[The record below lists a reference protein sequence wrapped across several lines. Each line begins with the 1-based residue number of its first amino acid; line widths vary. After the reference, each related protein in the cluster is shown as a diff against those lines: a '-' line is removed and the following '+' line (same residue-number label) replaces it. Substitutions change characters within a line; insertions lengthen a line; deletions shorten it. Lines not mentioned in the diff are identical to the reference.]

1 MSDNKNYILEVR
13 VEHRDGR
20 AKYARSGYWGYTNN
34 LEDAGRFTKKEAE
47 DYVIGQESKYEAKP
61 FTSPPTVTIS
71 RESAK
76 IARSKIQETLGQ
88 SERFYALMPDSK
100 MTRGEF
106 NRIMEKEIAAVD
118 ELTKAMEASN
128 EQ

>member
-20 AKYARSGYWGYTNN
+20 AKYARSGHCGYTNN

-71 RESAK
+71 RECADYLKDTLNWVEESGIGDWGSLDAK
-76 IARSKIQETLGQ
+76 RLS
-88 SERFYALMPDSK
+88 
-100 MTRGEF
+100 
-106 NRIMEKEIAAVD
+106 
-118 ELTKAMEASN
+118 ELTKAMEVKG
-128 EQ
+128 E

>member
-1 MSDNKNYILEVR
+1 MSDTEQEKSKLDKAMTTALSVLG
-13 VEHRDGR
+13 DGTV
-20 AKYARSGYWGYTNN
+20 YNTIS
-34 LEDAGRFTKKEAE
+34 EALNTLN
-47 DYVIGQESKYEAKP
+47 AKP
-61 FTSPPTVTIS
+61 MAEVSPTVTIS

-88 SERFYALMPDSK
+88 SERFYAGMPDSK

-118 ELTKAMEASN
+118 ELTKAMEVKG
-128 EQ
+128 E